1 MTRWLP
7 IKDGVRTWYRQKR
20 GRMLAAIS
28 DQWSVT
34 RRDLSVTSSTPG
46 LWVSALLH
54 LQNGSFEL
62 KIVKP
67 RTKDH
72 RRQRPR
78 CYGTRAL
85 FRKHQVLERA
95 HQAGRPAGCLKPGRD
110 GLRLPRG
117 GRKIKGIQNFL
128 SDVFPTKFC
137 LHMPR
142 SRRKGVG
149 SLHIPH
155 WDVVS
160 KNTWAYLS
168 RFI

>member
-7 IKDGVRTWYRQKR
+7 IKDGVRTWHRQKR

-28 DQWSVT
+28 DQWHGET
-34 RRDLSVTSSTPG
+34 WAWPLPLQAFG
-46 LWVSALLH
+46 CLHFLH

-67 RTKDH
+67 GTKDH

-85 FRKHQVLERA
+85 FCKHQVLECA

-110 GLRLPRG
+110 GLRLPKG

-128 SDVFPTKFC
+128 RDVFPTTFC

-142 SRRKGVG
+142 FRRKGVG